1 MYQRIQQ
8 YAIVLMTL
16 GAISYN
22 SNALGA
28 DDLAA
33 AKAMAVN
40 HCGSCHTF
48 GKGEPPGQGPNLFG
62 IIGRKAGTAVA
73 FNYSERFK
81 KAMEGQT
88 WDEKLLDRWLTDTQ
102 VVAPGSGMVYSQDD
116 ASKRKKLIRFLSSL
130 Q

>member
-88 WDEKLLDRWLTDTQ
+88 WDEIAGSL
-102 VVAPGSGMVYSQDD
+102 AHGYPGRRSR
-116 ASKRKKLIRFLSSL
+116 KRHGLFAG
-130 Q
+130 